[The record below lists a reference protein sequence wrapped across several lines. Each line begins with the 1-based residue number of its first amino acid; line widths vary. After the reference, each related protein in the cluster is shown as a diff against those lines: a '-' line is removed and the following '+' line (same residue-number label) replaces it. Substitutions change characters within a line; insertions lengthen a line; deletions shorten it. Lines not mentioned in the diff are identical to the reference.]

1 MRRFLNL
8 TENRA
13 IHKALG
19 TSTESSPYQG
29 HPTRKVVAGGE
40 PTLTEKQRNKD
51 TKNGY
56 LQYTP
61 NPNIPI
67 LKCIQNCPNHIL
79 VQQAIVVC
87 QLGEVVCREGVARCG
102 PVSCSILDST
112 SQHVPTYHAERI
124 DVRFVVLRTQ
134 IFTTKKRGDRMAKCV
149 QQAVTTNKHEEAHI
163 YMCVCAIITILQVV
177 IYLQINIYITI

>member
-134 IFTTKKRGDRMAKCV
+134 IFTTKKGVIEWQNVSNKRS
-149 QQAVTTNKHEEAHI
+149 QPTNMRRHTFT
-163 YMCVCAIITILQVV
+163 CVCAIITILQVV

>member
-1 MRRFLNL
+1 MYIN
-8 TENRA
+8 NY
-13 IHKALG
+13 
-19 TSTESSPYQG
+19 TSEFKY
-29 HPTRKVVAGGE
+29 
-40 PTLTEKQRNKD
+40 
-51 TKNGY
+51 
-56 LQYTP
+56 
-61 NPNIPI
+61 
-67 LKCIQNCPNHIL
+67 IQNCPNHIL

-87 QLGEVVCREGVARCG
+87 QLGEVVCREGVAGCG

-163 YMCVCAIITILQVV
+163 YSIYICVCNYKTILQVV
-177 IYLQINIYITI
+177 IYLQINIYITIYNYLYNYDAQSSTSSAL